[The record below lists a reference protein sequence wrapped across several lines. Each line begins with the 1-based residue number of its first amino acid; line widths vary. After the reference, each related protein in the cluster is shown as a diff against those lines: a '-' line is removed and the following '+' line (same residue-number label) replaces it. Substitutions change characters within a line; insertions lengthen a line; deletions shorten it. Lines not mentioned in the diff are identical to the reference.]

1 MNIKKSILLRVRI
14 AFLLVALFAV
24 AVVIKIIYIQQA
36 QGEKWKKVAAQNA
49 VKYMVIKAARG
60 NILSDDGSL
69 LATSLPY
76 YKLILD
82 PTVADE
88 RLFNRGLDSLSL
100 LLSDHF
106 EDKSP
111 VEYRQMIR
119 KARSA
124 GRKYLVVNRQVV
136 SYQAKKMMTQWPI
149 FREGRGKGGIIFERT
164 EKRFL
169 PFPELATRIVGFMNE
184 KNEGA
189 GLEYTYNTELS
200 GKDGQALCRRIA
212 GGSWAPLRD
221 ASDIK
226 PENGYDIHTT
236 IDINIQDLAQTTL
249 RNALAQHQANYG
261 CLVLMETATGEI
273 KAIVNLGRGA
283 SGEYYENYNYA
294 IGNQGLTDPGSTF
307 KLASL
312 MALLEDSNVK
322 PDDMVETGS
331 GSYRFFNSVMTDARE
346 GGYGRLSVQQIF
358 EKSSN
363 IGVSKLIYNHFGKN
377 PEKYLAYLKK
387 FGLTRP
393 LGVRLKGEAA
403 PYVKSTSDRTWSK
416 VSLPWMSVGYE
427 LKMSPIHMLAFYNA
441 VANNGTMV
449 RPMIVKKVTSGGNSV
464 QEYKT
469 EVLNEKICSD
479 KTLKVLKGMLEGVV
493 EHGTAKG
500 IKTPD
505 YKIAGKTGTAQK
517 IKGGAYTKSS
527 YTSFV
532 GYFPADR
539 PLYSCIVVV
548 DDPKGFK
555 QYGGDV
561 AAPVFREIADKLYAR
576 DPSMF
581 KKPYRAPASDSTT
594 NVFYAGKAYGSDVK
608 TLLEFLKMP
617 DRVKSEEEWLAVRV
631 ADKQVNAKPLSVN
644 LKTVP
649 DVTGMVLRDALYVLE
664 NKGLKVLFKGR
675 GKVLFQSVPPGTPV
689 KRGDQ
694 ITLELT

>member
-14 AFLLVALFAV
+14 AFLLVVLFAV
-24 AVVIKIIYIQQA
+24 AVVGKIIYIQRA
-36 QGEKWKKVAAQNA
+36 QGEKWKKIAEQNT

-76 YKLILD
+76 YKLIFD
-82 PTVADE
+82 PTVAE
-88 RLFNRGLDSLSL
+88 EKLFNKSIDSLSM

-106 EDKSP
+106 EDKSST
-111 VEYRQMIR
+111 EYRQMLR

-124 GRKYLVVNRQVV
+124 GKKYLVVNRQAV
-136 SYQAKKMMTQWPI
+136 SYQTKKLMTQWPI

-184 KNEGA
+184 QNEGV
-189 GLEYTYNTELS
+189 GLEYTYNKELS

-236 IDINIQDLAQTTL
+236 IDVNIQDLAQTTL
-249 RNALAQHQANYG
+249 RHALVQHQANYG
-261 CLVLMETATGEI
+261 CLVLMETATGEM
-273 KAIVNLGRGA
+273 KAIVNLGRSA
-283 SGEYYENYNYA
+283 TGEYYENYNYA

-312 MALLEDSNVK
+312 MALLEDSNIK
-322 PDDMVETGS
+322 PDDMVETGN
-331 GSYRFFNSVMTDARE
+331 GSYRFFNSTMTDARE
-346 GGYGRLSVQQIF
+346 GGYGSLSVQQIF

-363 IGVSKLIYNHFGKN
+363 IGVSKLIFGHFGKI

-393 LGVRLKGEAA
+393 LGVRMKGEAT
-403 PYVKSTSDRTWSK
+403 PYVKNTSDRTWSK

-441 VANNGTMV
+441 VANNGKMV
-449 RPMIVKKVTSGGNSV
+449 RPMIVKEITSGGNPI

-469 EVLNEKICSD
+469 EVLNDKICSD
-479 KTLKVLKGMLEGVV
+479 KTLKVLKDMLEGVV

-517 IKGGAYTKSS
+517 IKGGAYTKSY

-532 GYFPADR
+532 GYFPADK
-539 PLYSCIVVV
+539 PLYTCIVVV
-548 DDPKGFK
+548 DEPKGFK

-581 KKPYRAPASDSTT
+581 KKPFRVPISDSA
-594 NVFYAGKAYGSDVK
+594 NLYYAGKAYGSDVK
-608 TLLEFLKMP
+608 TLLEFLKIP
-617 DRVKSEEEWLAVRV
+617 DRLKSEEEWLAIRV
-631 ADKQVNAKPLSVN
+631 TKKQMTAKPLLMN
-644 LKTVP
+644 RKIVP
-649 DVTGMVLRDALYVLE
+649 DVTGMVLRDALYMLE
-664 NKGLKVLFKGR
+664 NKGLKVFFKGR
-675 GKVLFQSVPPGTPV
+675 GKVMFQSVPPGTPV
-689 KRGDQ
+689 KKGDQ